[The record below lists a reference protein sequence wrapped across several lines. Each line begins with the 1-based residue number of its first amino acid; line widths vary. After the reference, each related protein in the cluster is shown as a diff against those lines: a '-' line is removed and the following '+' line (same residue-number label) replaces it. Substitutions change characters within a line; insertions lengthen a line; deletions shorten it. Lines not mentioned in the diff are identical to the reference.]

1 MNSYN
6 ALSEKPTETGT
17 ILKCFCVWVELMELI
32 ASLETSS
39 LNIQLNVSFKVA
51 QKQDTHPG
59 LARPEIMCVKRCCE
73 SEERGK
79 AC

>member
-1 MNSYN
+1 MFLCLGGVDGVDR
-6 ALSEKPTETGT
+6 LSGNEQ
-17 ILKCFCVWVELMELI
+17 
-32 ASLETSS
+32 LEHSTKR
-39 LNIQLNVSFKVA
+39 LFKVA